1 MSDNNN
7 GSHQARYSIH
17 LAWSHCQAPSHISCC
32 PAPAHPVGPREV
44 FLAPILGQEPLLCAH
59 VCSLLLALIFCSNY

>member
-7 GSHQARYSIH
+7 GSHPAGYSIH
-17 LAWSHCQAPSHISCC
+17 LAWSHCQAP
-32 PAPAHPVGPREV
+32 AHPVGPRQV